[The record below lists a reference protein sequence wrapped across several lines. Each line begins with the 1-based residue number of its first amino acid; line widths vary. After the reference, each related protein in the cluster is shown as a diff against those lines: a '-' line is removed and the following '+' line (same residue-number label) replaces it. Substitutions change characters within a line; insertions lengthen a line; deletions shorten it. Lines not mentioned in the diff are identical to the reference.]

1 MKKIKLFGL
10 IAVAVFAFASCDL
23 INDLE
28 EASDEMNKS
37 EEAKYTES
45 EDGLEITVSYKES
58 GVGIYHIAKFKP
70 ENGDT
75 LCTSLVSKTTFPLE
89 LAAKEAYEEMIKDLD
104 ETEKANITRNAK
116 EITVD
121 HPKNVGEKKDG
132 IKIAF
137 MAIYQGYKQGGQI
150 VSNVNIPTD
159 PASGGSSN

>member
-1 MKKIKLFGL
+1 MKKFKLFGL
-10 IAVAVFAFASCDL
+10 IAVAALAFVSCDL

-45 EDGLEITVSYKES
+45 EDGLEISVTYKES
-58 GVGIYHIAKFKP
+58 GVGIAHIAKFKP

-104 ETEKANITRNAK
+104 EKEKANITRKEK

-121 HPKNVGEKKDG
+121 HPENIGEKKAG
-132 IKIAF
+132 IKFAF
-137 MAIYQGYKQGGQI
+137 MAIYQGYKQGGKI
-150 VSNVNIPTD
+150 VSNVDIPND
-159 PASGGSSN
+159 PNTGGSGN